1 MICFIALIV
10 FGILG
15 IFSATHRKIA
25 IEAFDC
31 VFRRITLRKCTTGL
45 DVRLKSKIAGKLLLK
60 TPKLGKLIYKNFEI
74 FSWLFT
80 VLLILSIVWTGISGY
95 NYYVYGNCNGPSV
108 EDQGGLCLFDPT
120 GSNAEIS
127 TCGNEDIAQQTI
139 GFEPTL
145 NNVDLSLFPTYKP
158 QESKDKLVYV
168 GCYTCV
174 NTRKVNPTINKLVSE
189 NKETLE
195 FTFIHLLLTK
205 EQEHISK
212 IENCLWEK
220 SEGDF
225 WRFHNALM
233 QFSIDKVKD
242 KNNVVKLLDVIKETD
257 KEDILSCSESK
268 EADELLNLQLNEIKK
283 MNLEG
288 TPTIFVNDQ
297 VFIGP
302 KPLRVY
308 EKQLSTDIDWFG
320 MGLIGLGVLIVLV
333 MIYFAV
339 FKRD

>member
-31 VFRRITLRKCTTGL
+31 VFKRITLRKCTTGL
-45 DVRLKSKIAGKLLLK
+45 DVRLKSKIAGKLLQK
-60 TPKLGKLIYKNFEI
+60 SPKLGKLIYQKFEI

-108 EDQGGLCLFDPT
+108 EDQSGLCLFDPT

-127 TCGNEDIAQQTI
+127 TCGNEDIVQQTQ
-139 GFEPTL
+139 GTEPTL
-145 NNVDLSLFPTYKP
+145 DTVNLALFPSYNP
-158 QESKDKLVYV
+158 ENIKDKLVYV

-174 NTRKVNPTINKLVSE
+174 NTRKVNPTINELVSV
-189 NKETLE
+189 NKDSLE
-195 FTFIHLLLTK
+195 FVFIHLPLTK
-205 EQEHISK
+205 DQEYISK
-212 IENCLWEK
+212 IENCLWEE
-220 SEGDF
+220 SEADF

-242 KNNVVKLLDVIKETD
+242 KNNVIKLLDVIKETN
-257 KEDILSCSESK
+257 KEDILFCSESS
-268 EADELLNLQLNEIKK
+268 EAEDLLSLQLTEVKK

-288 TPTIFVNDQ
+288 TPTIFVNEQ

-308 EKQLSTDIDWFG
+308 ERQLSTNVDWFG
-320 MGLIGLGVLIVLV
+320 MGLICLGVLILLT